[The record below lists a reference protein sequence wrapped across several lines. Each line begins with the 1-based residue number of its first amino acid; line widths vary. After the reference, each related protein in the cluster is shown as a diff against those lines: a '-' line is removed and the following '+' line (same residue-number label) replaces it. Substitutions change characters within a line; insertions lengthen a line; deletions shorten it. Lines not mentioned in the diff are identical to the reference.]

1 MKKCE
6 YKDILPSG
14 LPIIVT
20 GSTGGIGHEIV
31 RAVARLGHPMILP
44 CRNKKKFDA
53 LADTV
58 KKEIP
63 GAEMHYIPLDL
74 NDSQSV
80 KAAVSRLKGI
90 RLAGIINNA
99 GIMCRRYSL
108 SPDGRETTLNVN
120 YFNTML
126 LNDALL
132 AQVERGGTQVFT
144 TSITRIFVPDS
155 ATADSVSEHT
165 FGQLRTYA
173 LSKKLIAVYAMALA
187 VKAAEYGIRVN
198 CCDPGVVNSG
208 MITMHRWYDP
218 LADIFFRPFI
228 RTARNGAVPAVRALL
243 SPLSG
248 RIFTLRRIHR
258 R

>member
-1 MKKCE
+1 MKNTECN
-6 YKDILPSG
+6 ISLPAD
-14 LPIIVT
+14 LPILVT
-20 GSTGGIGHEIV
+20 GSTGGIGKEIV
-31 RAVARLGHPMILP
+31 RAIAPLGHPLILP
-44 CRNKKKFDA
+44 CRSEKKFET
-53 LADTV
+53 LA
-58 KKEIP
+58 KEIREEFP
-63 GAEMHYIPLDL
+63 NIKLQYIPLDL

-132 AQVERGGTQVFT
+132 AQVERGGAQVFT

>member
-14 LPIIVT
+14 LPVIVT

-31 RAVARLGHPMILP
+31 RAVALLGHPMILP

-53 LADTV
+53 LADAI

-63 GAEMHYIPLDL
+63 GAELHYIPLDL

-80 KAAVSRLKGI
+80 EAAVRQLKDI

-99 GIMCRRYSL
+99 GIMCRRYSI

-132 AQVERGGTQVFT
+132 AQVESGGALVFT
-144 TSITRIFVPDS
+144 TSITRIFVPKH
-155 ATADSVSEHT
+155 ATADSVSKQT
-165 FGQLRTYA
+165 FGQLKTYA
-173 LSKKLIAVYAMALA
+173 LSKKLITDYAMTLA
-187 VKAAEYGIRVN
+187 SETSARGIRIN

-228 RTARNGAVPAVRALL
+228 RTARNGARPAVRALL
-243 SPLSG
+243 SPLTG
-248 RIFTLRRIHR
+248 RIFTLRRSHNR
-258 R
+258 

>member
-20 GSTGGIGHEIV
+20 GSTGGIGHEIT

-44 CRNKKKFDA
+44 CRNKKKFET
-53 LADTV
+53 LA
-58 KKEIP
+58 KEIREEFP
-63 GAEMHYIPLDL
+63 DIKLQYIPLDL

-80 KAAVSRLKGI
+80 KAAVNGLKDT

-99 GIMCRRYSL
+99 GIMCRRYSI
-108 SPDGRETTLNVN
+108 SPDRRETTLNVN

-126 LNDALL
+126 LNNALL
-132 AQVERGGTQVFT
+132 AQVERGGALVFT